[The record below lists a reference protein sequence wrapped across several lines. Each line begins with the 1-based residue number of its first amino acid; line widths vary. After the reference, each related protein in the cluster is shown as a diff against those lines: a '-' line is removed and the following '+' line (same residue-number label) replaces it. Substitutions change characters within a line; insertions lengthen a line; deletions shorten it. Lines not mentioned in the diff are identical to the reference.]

1 MNSDNN
7 AIIDDSYVR
16 VGKIPF
22 IATTADKA
30 CGDVIRW
37 GLERKSISVRLSNA
51 YCVAVASNDR
61 SYAEV
66 LNDEGVNFPDGRPVV
81 WAMKAR
87 SRGSVIAGHVR
98 GPSLFRNVLDRGR
111 SNDLKHFFLGA
122 TDETLEDLYRAACN
136 QYPGIAIAG
145 MYSPQFGPV
154 DSSFLDDVSKRVNAA
169 DPDIVWVAL
178 GTPKQDFCTAALC
191 KMVQRPC
198 VGVGAAFDFVAGTI
212 SEAPAFFQKFGIEWI
227 YRFASEPRRLWKR
240 YVFGNFTFIRSALT
254 ESGN

>member
-1 MNSDNN
+1 MQ
-7 AIIDDSYVR
+7 
-16 VGKIPF
+16 P
-22 IATTADKA
+22 T
-30 CGDVIRW
+30 
-37 GLERKSISVRLSNA
+37 RLWKTFT
-51 YCVAVASNDR
+51 
-61 SYAEV
+61 E
-66 LNDEGVNFPDGRPVV
+66 RPVISIQELL
-81 WAMKAR
+81 
-87 SRGSVIAGHVR
+87 SRACIL
-98 GPSLFRNVLDRGR
+98 PSL
-111 SNDLKHFFLGA
+111 
-122 TDETLEDLYRAACN
+122 
-136 QYPGIAIAG
+136 
-145 MYSPQFGPV
+145 PV